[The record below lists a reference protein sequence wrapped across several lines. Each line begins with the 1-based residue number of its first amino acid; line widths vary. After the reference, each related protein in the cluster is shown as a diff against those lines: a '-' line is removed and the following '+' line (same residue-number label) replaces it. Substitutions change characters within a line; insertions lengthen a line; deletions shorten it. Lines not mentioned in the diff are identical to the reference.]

1 MRRLALSQASFLG
14 LRPRKTGGERGIR
27 TLGRG
32 VTPTHAFQACRL
44 NHSRISPRRQLER
57 VRLPVEPHSRHPP
70 LITRSL
76 RPGRGRTALRD
87 RTSLDPRR
95 ARPPWAVN
103 PTHYSQPRTDR
114 GPFDRDADGQPSG
127 TVRLLTHAVHAHLGR
142 SIPRTIPGLV
152 HIEVPSTGTQTDST
166 QGPVQGILPWAVV
179 LYAHLGAPIPTRAW
193 RRRRRGF
200 ETERSEGPNPTLS
213 PCSSGPAAQRA
224 WRRGWDSNP
233 R

>member
-103 PTHYSQPRTDR
+103 PTHYSRPRTYR
-114 GPFDRDADGQPSG
+114 GPFDRDADGQHSG
-127 TVRLLTHAVHAHLGR
+127 TGAGHSPLGCGP
-142 SIPRTIPGLV
+142 ICPPRGA
-152 HIEVPSTGTQTDST
+152 DS
-166 QGPVQGILPWAVV
+166 
-179 LYAHLGAPIPTRAW
+179 HESMAPT
-193 RRRRRGF
+193 
-200 ETERSEGPNPTLS
+200 ETWIR
-213 PCSSGPAAQRA
+213 
-224 WRRGWDSNP
+224 D
-233 R
+233 